1 MQDFRNGTLKILI
14 ATDVSARGIDIPN
27 IDLVINYDL
36 PEQTENYV
44 HRVGRTGRGD
54 KFGKSISFCSKEE
67 RPLLQ
72 EIETYLTKPINEL
85 TIDVGTYK
93 ETIKMT
99 SDHTQESISSLISE
113 LEQIEEFDRKKNK
126 SKKNKR

>member
-1 MQDFRNGTLKILI
+1 M
-14 ATDVSARGIDIPN
+14 
-27 IDLVINYDL
+27 INYDL

-85 TIDVGTYK
+85 TIDAGTYK

-99 SDHTQESISSLISE
+99 SDHTQESINSLISE
-113 LEQIEEFDRKKNK
+113 LQQLEEIDRKKNK